1 MLCTSVCVVGGNFC
15 SKYDKDDK
23 TDRLSKIFFSKA
35 PDKAPGVLKNTTK
48 STTPTRHT
56 SRGYNLTKEAKM
68 NGNHLDPRALAE
80 RWRVSED
87 ALERWRS
94 EGIGP
99 CFLKL
104 CGQVRYR
111 IEDIEAYEATRLYK
125 DTTGN
130 RGKQK

>member
-1 MLCTSVCVVGGNFC
+1 
-15 SKYDKDDK
+15 
-23 TDRLSKIFFSKA
+23 
-35 PDKAPGVLKNTTK
+35 
-48 STTPTRHT
+48 
-56 SRGYNLTKEAKM
+56 M